1 MIDLRNKE
9 LPNAITVDG
18 NSFLIQ
24 TDFRYWIEFSEKLKK
39 KDTKLKEYFFLF
51 TGKIPKVPFMNE
63 LLNFYS
69 NPNST
74 PRLSSTESN
83 DPVIDYVQDGEF
95 IVSSF
100 FQAYHIDLT
109 RTDYMHW
116 HLFKA
121 LLNGLPSNTYMKEI
135 MAMRSYK
142 KETKTYEQQQKYLKN
157 IWALGN
163 SESRIVDQETMDEIN
178 ALFYNS

>member
-1 MIDLRNKE
+1 MPAVWYCPLEGVIAGDL
-9 LPNAITVDG
+9 
-18 NSFLIQ
+18 
-24 TDFRYWIEFSEKLKK
+24 
-39 KDTKLKEYFFLF
+39 
-51 TGKIPKVPFMNE
+51 
-63 LLNFYS
+63 
-69 NPNST
+69 
-74 PRLSSTESN
+74 LSSVFMTALQLCLEGKNNFSQEQ
-83 DPVIDYVQDGEF
+83 IEKSY
-95 IVSSF
+95 S
-100 FQAYHIDLT
+100 QAYHIDLT

-142 KETKTYEQQQKYLKN
+142 KETKTYEQQQRYLKN

-163 SESRIVDQETMDEIN
+163 SQSNLVDQDTMDEIN